1 MTSMRKVES
10 NRRNA
15 SLSSGPRT
23 QGGKLRSRRNALRHG
38 LASPIG
44 NDLDERANVER
55 LALVLS
61 GYTNDWR
68 RLEEARISA
77 ECHFDLQR
85 IRNARFEVFRALGDV
100 QTATSDQLALATR
113 AIEKIARYERRA
125 LSKRRTAL
133 RAIGL
138 KERAP

>member
-1 MTSMRKVES
+1 MTSLRKVES

-23 QGGKLRSRRNALRHG
+23 QGGKLRSKRNALRHG

-44 NDLDERANVER
+44 NDLDERVNVER

-61 GYTNDWR
+61 GYTNDWH
-68 RLEEARISA
+68 RLEEARITA
-77 ECHFDLQR
+77 ECHFDLLR
-85 IRNARFEVFRALGDV
+85 IRNTRFEIFRSLGDIE
-100 QTATSDQLALATR
+100 TATGDQLALAIR
-113 AIEKIARYERRA
+113 AIEKIARYERRS

-133 RAIGL
+133 KAIGV
-138 KERAP
+138 K

>member
-1 MTSMRKVES
+1 
-10 NRRNA
+10 
-15 SLSSGPRT
+15 
-23 QGGKLRSRRNALRHG
+23 LRHG

-133 RAIGL
+133 KGMGL
-138 KERAP
+138 KERDP

>member
-23 QGGKLRSRRNALRHG
+23 QGGKLRSKRNALRHG
-38 LASPIG
+38 LASPIDD
-44 NDLDERANVER
+44 DLNERAHVER

-77 ECHFDLQR
+77 ECHFDLRR
-85 IRNARFEVFRALGDV
+85 IRNARFEVFREAGDI
-100 QTATSDQLALATR
+100 QAATSDQLALASR
-113 AIEKIARYERRA
+113 MVEKIARYERRA

-133 RAIGL
+133 KALRL
-138 KERAP
+138 QESAP